1 MMRNLILLVISATL
15 LFSCN
20 QTNKRERQTTKK
32 EQVNDK
38 EDKSISLSVDPKV
51 FILSQIPDTIKVIIT
66 NNTNDTITTGLRYQI
81 ENYED
86 NEWKEISPKDILFH
100 DLGWRLK
107 PSESENFNMKLYKDQ
122 INYKTGKYRIV
133 KYYLNSDYQKTRESH
148 NVYGQFD
155 IK

>member
-1 MMRNLILLVISATL
+1 MMRNLILLVISSTL

-20 QTNKRERQTTKK
+20 QTKKKEEQTTKK
-32 EQVNDK
+32 ELVNDI
-38 EDKSISLSVDPKV
+38 EDKSVSLSVDPKV
-51 FILSQIPDTIKVIIT
+51 FILSEIPDTIKVTIT
-66 NNTNDTITTGLRYQI
+66 NNSNDTITTGLRYQI
-81 ENYED
+81 ENYE
-86 NEWKEISPKDILFH
+86 NYEWKEISPKDILFH
-100 DLGWRLK
+100 DLGWQIK
-107 PSESENFNMKLYKDQ
+107 PSESENFDMKLYKNQ

>member
-1 MMRNLILLVISATL
+1 MIQLQQGYVIKL
-15 LFSCN
+15 
-20 QTNKRERQTTKK
+20 KIMK
-32 EQVNDK
+32 
-38 EDKSISLSVDPKV
+38 
-51 FILSQIPDTIKVIIT
+51 
-66 NNTNDTITTGLRYQI
+66 
-81 ENYED
+81 D
-86 NEWKEISPKDILFH
+86 NERKVISPKDILFH

-133 KYYLNSDYQKTRESH
+133 KYYLNSDYQKTKETH